1 MNRVLKFL
9 LMVPILSAE
18 EEKTVRAKVPT
29 GN

>member
-9 LMVPILSAE
+9 LMVPILNTE
-18 EEKTVRAKVPT
+18 EEKNRPAKVPT